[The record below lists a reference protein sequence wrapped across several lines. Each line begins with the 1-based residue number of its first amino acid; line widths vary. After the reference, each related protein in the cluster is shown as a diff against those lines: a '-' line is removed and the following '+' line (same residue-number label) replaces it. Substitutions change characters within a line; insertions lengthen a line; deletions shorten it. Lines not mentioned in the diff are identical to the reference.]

1 MIKQRCYNT
10 YIIPNKGMSQLNFYV
25 NKAPINGKC
34 SLMNNATKNPRC
46 HHSEVNIYSLL
57 FPLHFSTFTSLVEEV
72 EFICEDWMDPESIGI
87 KSYLLFSTDVTTNVK
102 NSIQRTNNL
111 YSHQILSIG
120 CIPTSKGDT
129 IQSKC
134 CIYISSWARKFFFP
148 C

>member
-1 MIKQRCYNT
+1 
-10 YIIPNKGMSQLNFYV
+10 MSQLNFYV

-46 HHSEVNIYSLL
+46 KKQILHSLS

-102 NSIQRTNNL
+102 N
-111 YSHQILSIG
+111 
-120 CIPTSKGDT
+120 T
-129 IQSKC
+129 I
-134 CIYISSWARKFFFP
+134 
-148 C
+148 